1 MKHESTFV
9 RFAGKVSEMARKHP
23 RVAMTMG
30 VSMAVAAA
38 VVPSPAQPAVVALL
52 VGKAATAVLPESLR
66 FGKSKASTPERASLL
81 GQFVDRVNE
90 MGKKHPVLVGTM
102 VVAATA
108 TALLSPVPTPVHAA
122 VVGLVVRSVTMALT
136 DPERA
141 KESKE
146 SKKSLFTRFCSKI
159 ASFAKDHPKLT
170 AVTAGMLVATA
181 ATVGHDLSGTVS
193 SHLASAMSPPAVHE
207 AMAQT
212 PPVSGHEAIPV
223 SHEAPPIQHEAPP
236 VHHAVAM
243 SHHEAPPVH
252 HEAPPIQ
259 HEAPPVHHEAATG
272 PGSAYHHYL
281 TQGGFG
287 MSPNET
293 LLMTQP
299 SSLPLLNHLDPG
311 VLHDLV
317 DHFGEK
323 VTAEMDGSGH
333 TLLHFHAPLPDGSEK
348 VLSIPVD
355 EHGTILADQA
365 TNAHITMHDG
375 VPHVEHIPVPEGVHD
390 AFHDLAEDDDVSMG
404 GPSAG

>member
-193 SHLASAMSPPAVHE
+193 SHLASAMAHPAVHE

-212 PPVSGHEAIPV
+212 PPVH
-223 SHEAPPIQHEAPP
+223 HEAPP
-236 VHHAVAM
+236 VHHEV
-243 SHHEAPPVH
+243 HQVH

-259 HEAPPVHHEAATG
+259 HEAPPVQLEAATG

-281 TQGGFG
+281 TQGGFA

-323 VTAEMDGSGH
+323 VTAEMDGAGH

-404 GPSAG
+404 GPTAG